1 MNTVRMSLVKSQLMF
16 WIFTMA
22 VYFLTETMHMLLA
35 LNSEGQ
41 LTRPIYTVPLLLTN
55 RKENDRITLSLFR
68 TFLAY
73 S

>member
-1 MNTVRMSLVKSQLMF
+1 MNAVRMSLVKSQLIF

-35 LNSEGQ
+35 LNSDGQ
-41 LTRPIYTVPLLLTN
+41 LTRPIYTVILLLTN

>member
-22 VYFLTETMHMLLA
+22 VYFLTETMQMLLA
-35 LNSEGQ
+35 LNSDGQ

>member
-35 LNSEGQ
+35 LNSDGQ

>member
-1 MNTVRMSLVKSQLMF
+1 MNTVHMSLVKSQLMF

-35 LNSEGQ
+35 LNSDGQ

>member
-1 MNTVRMSLVKSQLMF
+1 MNAVHMSLVKSQLIF

-35 LNSEGQ
+35 LNSDGQ
-41 LTRPIYTVPLLLTN
+41 LMRPIYTVTLLLTN